1 MKPTA
6 HPRDIFIVCN
16 NIEELGGL
24 QRWAHHVAGLF
35 AASGH
40 DVHLIGVVHP
50 QEVHQYGRDLP
61 YRTTVLHDEHPPSA
75 WSPKRLRDRLNVQ
88 AQAREQRRRA
98 DVQAAADRLTSL
110 FRQARPG
117 GIVIVPQV
125 WAMEWVALSDPG
137 KLRVIGMSHE
147 SFQASQASSR
157 FGRVKRYFSDVDL
170 LLLLTQEDADEWV
183 ANGMNNTGAMPNPLP
198 ITPEITADRSAKTV
212 VSLGR
217 LSFEKG
223 YDLLLTAWSHVAPRH
238 PDWTL
243 RLFGSGPEADNLRKQ
258 AAELGVSGS
267 VEFPGQ
273 TADIEGA
280 LRDASV
286 FALASRAE
294 GFPMSLL
301 EAMAMG
307 LPCAAFDCAP
317 GVREIVDDGGNGF
330 LLTPGNTAGLADALE
345 RLITDRDL
353 RETLGDQARVDVQQ
367 FSADAILDRWESVF
381 QHLYR

>member
-223 YDLLLTAWSHVAPRH
+223 YDLLLTAWSLVAPRH

>member
-1 MKPTA
+1 
-6 HPRDIFIVCN
+6 
-16 NIEELGGL
+16 
-24 QRWAHHVAGLF
+24 
-35 AASGH
+35 
-40 DVHLIGVVHP
+40 
-50 QEVHQYGRDLP
+50 
-61 YRTTVLHDEHPPSA
+61 
-75 WSPKRLRDRLNVQ
+75 
-88 AQAREQRRRA
+88 
-98 DVQAAADRLTSL
+98 
-110 FRQARPG
+110 
-117 GIVIVPQV
+117 
-125 WAMEWVALSDPG
+125 
-137 KLRVIGMSHE
+137 
-147 SFQASQASSR
+147 
-157 FGRVKRYFSDVDL
+157 
-170 LLLLTQEDADEWV
+170 
-183 ANGMNNTGAMPNPLP
+183 MNNTGAMPNPLP

-238 PDWTL
+238 RTGRCACSAPA
-243 RLFGSGPEADNLRKQ
+243 PKADNLRKQ

-317 GVREIVDDGGNGF
+317 GVREIVDDGGSGF
-330 LLTPGNTAGLADALE
+330 PLTPGNTAGLADALE

-353 RETLGDQARVDVQQ
+353 RGTLGDQARVDVQQ